1 LGGSLAIAGHGA
13 KHLESRLCRGEL
25 SMTAKEAV
33 DVGVRFTQ
41 LNVRNIY
48 VFILLSLVFGGWTV
62 LSADI
67 NETEA
72 YADVRKVMAIGYVLL
87 AVSTLLLSLHFTSR
101 ASAAFKLGGGIAD
114 PSGARTKGVFRGV
127 SVLWVLFP
135 MVAIIIIVTYI
146 VLIYAVDGGLF

>member
-1 LGGSLAIAGHGA
+1 
-13 KHLESRLCRGEL
+13 
-25 SMTAKEAV
+25 MTAKDAV
-33 DVGVRFTQ
+33 DLGLRFSR
-41 LNVRNIY
+41 LNAINIY
-48 VFILLSLVFGGWTV
+48 VFFLLSLAFGGWTV
-62 LSADI
+62 LSSDI

-101 ASAAFKLGGGIAD
+101 ASAAFKLGGRLVEPPEAG
-114 PSGARTKGVFRGV
+114 SKGVFRGI

-135 MVAIIIIVTYI
+135 MVATIIVVSYI